1 MIWLITAFGA
11 ILRFYRLTS
20 TLQFLGDQGRDA
32 LVLKD
37 LIVNFNLPF
46 IGPIT
51 SVGGF
56 YLGPLYYYLMAPWL
70 WLARFNPVG
79 PSYATAAIGVATIP
93 VLYWVTKKLFSQNS
107 ALWASGLYALAAIPV
122 LETRGMWNPN
132 PMPLAVLGILYG
144 FYLANYKNK
153 PKGLLLAAVSL
164 GAALQLHYMIVFLA
178 PVILWQ
184 LYKAKKH
191 TRELITGA
199 GILGLMLLPLVLFEI
214 KNNWLNVR
222 GLLEFLGKRQYTSV
236 NLWLIIKNTVGR
248 SEQVI
253 GMVLGFG
260 RSFNLL
266 RALITR
272 GWLLGMVWLLIKKRQ
287 PGLVL
292 TSVWLLASVAT
303 LSVYQDNV
311 YPHYLG
317 FLFPVVFMLT
327 GLILSQFKG
336 WLMPLALTF
345 LLLFVTANAPQ
356 LKTALSATG
365 NLQSVEKT
373 AKFILEDAKANQ
385 YSAYNL
391 TLIDETRDYRAQA
404 FRYFVEVYGGKPLGE
419 ADYPKTDILYVVS
432 PYRQTDILS
441 RQNWEISSLLPA
453 SLIQTWE
460 FTGSENIYKLE
471 RL

>member
-1 MIWLITAFGA
+1 M
-11 ILRFYRLTS
+11 
-20 TLQFLGDQGRDA
+20 
-32 LVLKD
+32 
-37 LIVNFNLPF
+37 
-46 IGPIT
+46 
-51 SVGGF
+51 
-56 YLGPLYYYLMAPWL
+56 
-70 WLARFNPVG
+70 
-79 PSYATAAIGVATIP
+79 
-93 VLYWVTKKLFSQNS
+93 
-107 ALWASGLYALAAIPV
+107 
-122 LETRGMWNPN
+122 
-132 PMPLAVLGILYG
+132 
-144 FYLANYKNK
+144 
-153 PKGLLLAAVSL
+153 
-164 GAALQLHYMIVFLA
+164 A

-214 KNNWLNVR
+214 KNNWLNVK

-236 NLWLIIKNTVGR
+236 NLWLIIKNMVGR

-272 GWLLGMVWLLIKKRQ
+272 GFLLGMVWLLIKKRQ

-292 TSVWLLASVAT
+292 TSIWLLASVAT
-303 LSVYQDNV
+303 LAVYQDNV

-336 WLMPLALTF
+336 WLMPLSLTF
-345 LLLFVTANAPQ
+345 LLLFATANAPQ

-373 AKFILEDAKANQ
+373 AKFILEDVKANQ
-385 YSAYNL
+385 YTAYNL

-419 ADYPKTDILYVVS
+419 ADYPETDILYVVS
-432 PYRQTDILS
+432 PYIQTDILS

-453 SLIQTWE
+453 DLIQSWE
-460 FTGSENIYKLE
+460 FTGSENIYKLK